1 MPTQDKDTK
10 MAIPSEPK
18 NLARKIM
25 NTDLSAYAMGKAAK
39 EGIKKFVAKHPVVV
53 TDYPADDAESNNA
66 RFKGDKVKK
75 DDATRKAD
83 YKTGEDEKAYES
95 VIKRKLIERFV
106 AKISNAKLAQKETEG
121 LDTSEPAKKMA
132 VVSTNKP
139 IVSRVSDIG
148 AGRKE
153 YNVKVVKSNEETI
166 AEGGDPMS
174 ASPATSDNPGW
185 SGESTSSGDEGSKE
199 KEKTSDPDEEGDEEN
214 DETET
219 VKEVREYL
227 ENIAMMSAEMF
238 ENLQDDAELDKWV
251 VEKLELA
258 HDFIEAVSKEINDSK
273 GNVDDEE
280 DEEEGNQGGK
290 DDNNNAKPSAFKGN
304 GEQSMA
310 KEEVEGGIHIN
321 PEKKGMF
328 NGKNKSELTKQYNN
342 LKASGPHKKGS
353 PSFTK
358 MKELE
363 FAIRAKSGW
372 GKVDEVRDVE
382 QVDEKLETETIKHP
396 KGERPKGI
404 GWVLKSAGEQ
414 TGKDHSVWERKFKRV
429 GGVKEEVELDEA
441 TADIH
446 PEANKAMKPYRVHLK
461 KHGYKVQHQ
470 GAASELHVHPSG
482 HSVRLYHMPGNGEEL
497 IHNVTFMNAQ
507 KGRMAEPI
515 GSAEH
520 LAHKLKVVHHFGEA
534 TVPAPSE
541 DDEGYYTHK
550 EIHGKNAVSKE
561 DWKKGIRKPK
571 APVKESALGDALGS
585 EEGVK
590 KIAPKKDE
598 YGNEVKHP
606 ARSLARKAMKKFST
620 KKGA

>member
-10 MAIPSEPK
+10 MAIPKEPK
-18 NLARKIM
+18 NLARKLM

-75 DDATRKAD
+75 DDATRKSD

-95 VIKRKLIERFV
+95 VIKRKLIEKFV

-174 ASPATSDNPGW
+174 AAPATSDNPGW

-199 KEKTSDPDEEGDEEN
+199 KEKTGDPDKEGDEEN

-219 VKEVREYL
+219 VKEVREHL

-310 KEEVEGGIHIN
+310 KEEVE
-321 PEKKGMF
+321 
-328 NGKNKSELTKQYNN
+328 
-342 LKASGPHKKGS
+342 
-353 PSFTK
+353 
-358 MKELE
+358 
-363 FAIRAKSGW
+363 
-372 GKVDEVRDVE
+372 
-382 QVDEKLETETIKHP
+382 
-396 KGERPKGI
+396 
-404 GWVLKSAGEQ
+404 
-414 TGKDHSVWERKFKRV
+414 
-429 GGVKEEVELDEA
+429 LD
-441 TADIH
+441 
-446 PEANKAMKPYRVHLK
+446 
-461 KHGYKVQHQ
+461 
-470 GAASELHVHPSG
+470 
-482 HSVRLYHMPGNGEEL
+482 
-497 IHNVTFMNAQ
+497 
-507 KGRMAEPI
+507 
-515 GSAEH
+515 
-520 LAHKLKVVHHFGEA
+520 EA
-534 TVPAPSE
+534 TVPAPNE

-571 APVKESALGDALGS
+571 APVKESTLGDALGS

-590 KIAPKKDE
+590 KSTVKKDE

-606 ARSLARKAMKKFST
+606 ARSLARKAMKKFAT